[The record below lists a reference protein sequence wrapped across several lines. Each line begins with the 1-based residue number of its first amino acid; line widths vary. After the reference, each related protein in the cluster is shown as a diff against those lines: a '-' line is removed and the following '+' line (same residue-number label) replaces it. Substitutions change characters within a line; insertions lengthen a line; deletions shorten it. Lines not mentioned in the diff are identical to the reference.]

1 MRHLKKGRKLSRTDS
16 HRRATLRNLVTS
28 LFEHSRIRTTDA
40 KAKEARGIAEKMIT
54 FAKRGDL
61 HARRQVL
68 RFVTS
73 ETVVEKLFATIAPSL
88 KERNGGYTRILKV
101 GRRPGD
107 AAPISVLELVNAP
120 EPEVAVTEEEK
131 PKKKRKKAD
140 EGEGAESPE
149 ASKETARKKRKMKKA
164 VLGAGAKA

>member
-68 RFVTS
+68 RFVMS
-73 ETVVEKLFATIAPSL
+73 ETVVEKLFSTIAPSF

-131 PKKKRKKAD
+131 PKKKRKKTEEV
-140 EGEGAESPE
+140 EGESPE

-164 VLGAGAKA
+164 VLGAGAKT

>member
-16 HRRATLRNLVTS
+16 HRRATLRSLVTS

-68 RFVTS
+68 RFVMS
-73 ETVVEKLFATIAPSL
+73 ETVVEKLFATIAPSF
-88 KERNGGYTRILKV
+88 KERNGGYTRILKI

-131 PKKKRKKAD
+131 PKKKGKKAVD
-140 EGEGAESPE
+140 TDAESPE
-149 ASKETARKKRKMKKA
+149 AAKETAKKKRKMKKS

>member
-16 HRRATLRNLVTS
+16 HRRATLRSLVTS

-68 RFVTS
+68 RFVMS
-73 ETVVEKLFATIAPSL
+73 ETVVEKLFSTIAPSF

-131 PKKKRKKAD
+131 PKKKRKKTE

>member
-68 RFVTS
+68 RFVMS
-73 ETVVEKLFATIAPSL
+73 ETVVEKLFSTIAPSF

-120 EPEVAVTEEEK
+120 EPEMAVIEEEK
-131 PKKKRKKAD
+131 PKKKRKKTE
-140 EGEGAESPE
+140 EGEGVESPE

-164 VLGAGAKA
+164 VLGAGAKT

>member
-16 HRRATLRNLVTS
+16 HRRATLRSLVTS

-73 ETVVEKLFATIAPSL
+73 ETVVERLFATIAPSF

-120 EPEVAVTEEEK
+120 EPEVAVTEDEK
-131 PKKKRKKAD
+131 PKKKRKKTD

-149 ASKETARKKRKMKKA
+149 ASKEAARKKRKLKKA

>member
-28 LFEHSRIRTTDA
+28 LFEHSRVQTTDA
-40 KAKEARGIAEKMIT
+40 KAKEARGLAERMIT

-68 RFVTS
+68 RFVTR
-73 ETVVEKLFATIAPSL
+73 EDVVERLFATIAPAL

-101 GRRPGD
+101 GRRHGD
-107 AAPISVLELVNAP
+107 AAPISILELVNAP
-120 EPEVAVTEEEK
+120 EPEVAAAEEEK
-131 PKKKRKKAD
+131 DKKKGKKAAEGGESPEAQKEEAKKKRKQ
-140 EGEGAESPE
+140 
-149 ASKETARKKRKMKKA
+149 KKA
-164 VLGAGAKA
+164 LLGAGAKA